1 MQRHD
6 NNRNNTDKG
15 SNESASNDDAL
26 KVGEREFRKT
36 KFGLAEEEVRSYVQE
51 LITQR
56 DALIKR
62 QEHLAALTEL
72 AEKTVIEA
80 NNLSQLMMKKSTE
93 QAKAEGDKIRFQ
105 AEQESK
111 QIIEA
116 KKAEAK
122 VVADKEALAIKTE
135 AQRQAKLF
143 AKNILIPSR
152 LRLLLWLRNY
162 RVSLSPISIV

>member
-80 NNLSQLMMKKSTE
+80 NNLSQLMMIKSTE
-93 QAKAEGDKIRFQ
+93 QA
-105 AEQESK
+105 
-111 QIIEA
+111 
-116 KKAEAK
+116 
-122 VVADKEALAIKTE
+122 
-135 AQRQAKLF
+135 
-143 AKNILIPSR
+143 
-152 LRLLLWLRNY
+152 
-162 RVSLSPISIV
+162 